1 MINSPCGEEYT
12 QSMWEGFYEAQFGGR
27 DGILD
32 ITTGKGM
39 AANAGHEHPAVRR
52 AGGNFELVNDLESV
66 TDTGR
71 DV

>member
-1 MINSPCGEEYT
+1 MIDITKKLALEYKVDDYVI
-12 QSMWEGFYEAQFGGR
+12 FHGR